1 MMMSQ
6 RHPDYFDGIVAGAP
20 AMRTGHSNLAM
31 RWARIAFNRA
41 APRDAQGQPK
51 GPKALA
57 DADRRLIVDGLL
69 QACDA
74 LDGAQDGMI
83 FATRACRFDPAALQ
97 CPGPKAEGCLTAQ
110 QVEAVR
116 TALAGPK
123 ASHGNAVY
131 PAYPYDTGI
140 DANGPSA
147 IPGFLMSAPGP
158 VGGADVATTMDVD
171 AQARAVA
178 TPIAAVGDTA
188 DWTNLSSFAGNGGK
202 LIFYHGMSDPWFS
215 ANDTTQYYE
224 RVVADNGGSDA
235 VHGWSRLFLVPGMGH
250 CQGGSAALDRF
261 DLLSAIVAWTEEGK
275 APESVIAT
283 GRAFPAR
290 GRPLCPYPRHA
301 HYVGQGDSES
311 ASSYECR
318 E

>member
-1 MMMSQ
+1 LNFLPEPQ
-6 RHPDYFDGIVAGAP
+6 GQGALRGVAAQLAGVAAPACDCCCGGAACAGA
-20 AMRTGHSNLAM
+20 ATGRVAVEVHPRPGVMDPVAESTLAEL
-31 RWARIAFNRA
+31 R
-41 APRDAQGQPK
+41 
-51 GPKALA
+51 
-57 DADRRLIVDGLL
+57 
-69 QACDA
+69 
-74 LDGAQDGMI
+74 
-83 FATRACRFDPAALQ
+83 
-97 CPGPKAEGCLTAQ
+97 AEGLA
-110 QVEAVR
+110 VEAVR

-123 ASHGNAVY
+123 DSHGNAVY

-140 DANGPSA
+140 DANGPGA